1 MSKQNKKE
9 SERLQTEQNKRTTI
23 KNHLTRFSAYFN
35 TIKTQDQPDL
45 TELNARLVRAE
56 KLIDQFEEAQQII
69 ENLDSK
75 CDENYR
81 TVHEPER
88 CSFENMFHALMAEV
102 THFLNTKAPDNPVDH
117 QDSASTSG
125 SRAGNLLHSLSLK
138 GEAAETISSLQI
150 CDANY
155 EVAWSLIKERFE
167 NKQLLINFHIKSL
180 FDLPALQQESHTGL
194 RQLLN
199 GLQKHL
205 NALEVLERPTKHW
218 DDILIYLLTSKFDNA
233 TRRSW
238 ENKINASEIR
248 TLSQL
253 TEFLKDKCRMLQT
266 LETETKQSSNKSN
279 SNFKQREKTKT
290 FLTNTTKQCVFCNN
304 EHNIYHCES
313 FLKLTPSERLNK
325 AKGLRLCINC
335 LNNNHSTKQC
345 HSSGCKKCGKVHNT
359 LLHFP
364 KQPVQQTSVEA
375 DIPIDIPQANE
386 TSSNYSSLTCHSPAK
401 SQILLSTAMVKVAD
415 KNGNLHDCRVLLDSA
430 SQSNFISQ
438 RLHNILQLPK
448 TKTNTSIFGI
458 AQMHKNINYY
468 RSKEAEEATETHIT
482 GQCAGRFKG
491 DWSKWMKKK
500 DTRQGM
506 IEECFEANQDSRRA
520 VASADD
526 DGE

>member
-1 MSKQNKKE
+1 MFFRDSFSSIIHENDALANVQKFHY
-9 SERLQTEQNKRTTI
+9 LQ
-23 KNHLTRFSAYFN
+23 
-35 TIKTQDQPDL
+35 
-45 TELNARLVRAE
+45 
-56 KLIDQFEEAQQII
+56 
-69 ENLDSK
+69 
-75 CDENYR
+75 
-81 TVHEPER
+81 
-88 CSFENMFHALMAEV
+88 
-102 THFLNTKAPDNPVDH
+102 
-117 QDSASTSG
+117 
-125 SRAGNLLHSLSLK
+125 LSLK

-150 CDANY
+150 GDVNY

-180 FDLPALQQESHTGL
+180 FNLPALQQESHTGL

-253 TEFLKDKCRMLQT
+253 TDFLKDKCRMLQT
-266 LETETKQSSNKSN
+266 LETETKQPSNKSN
-279 SNFKQREKTKT
+279 SNFKQREKTRT

-304 EHNIYHCES
+304 DHNIYHCES
-313 FLKLTPSERLNK
+313 FLNLTPSERLNK

-345 HSSGCKKCGKVHNT
+345 RSSGCKKCGKVHNT

-364 KQPVQQTSVEA
+364 KQPVQQTSVDA
-375 DIPIDIPQANE
+375 DIPIEIPQANE

-438 RLHNILQLPK
+438 RLHHILQLPK
-448 TKTNTSIFGI
+448 TKTNTSIFG
-458 AQMHKNINYY
+458 KY
-468 RSKEAEEATETHIT
+468 
-482 GQCAGRFKG
+482 GQENREPVTKMIRR
-491 DWSKWMKKK
+491 D
-500 DTRQGM
+500 RQ
-506 IEECFEANQDSRRA
+506 
-520 VASADD
+520 
-526 DGE
+526 

>member
-1 MSKQNKKE
+1 
-9 SERLQTEQNKRTTI
+9 
-23 KNHLTRFSAYFN
+23 
-35 TIKTQDQPDL
+35 
-45 TELNARLVRAE
+45 
-56 KLIDQFEEAQQII
+56 
-69 ENLDSK
+69 
-75 CDENYR
+75 
-81 TVHEPER
+81 
-88 CSFENMFHALMAEV
+88 MFHALMAEV

-125 SRAGNLLHSLSLK
+125 SRAGNLLHSVKLPILNLPSYDGSLETWMFFRDSFSSIIHENDALANVQKFHYLQLSLK

-167 NKQLLINFHIKSL
+167 NKQFLINFHIKSL
-180 FDLPALQQESHTGL
+180 FNLPALQHESHTGL

-205 NALEVLERPTKHW
+205 NALEVLERPTEHW
-218 DDILIYLLTSKFDNA
+218 DDILIYLLASKFDNA

-253 TEFLKDKCRMLQT
+253 TDFLKDKCRMLQT

-290 FLTNTTKQCVFCNN
+290 FLTNATKQCVFCNN

-401 SQILLSTAMVKVAD
+401 SKILLSTAMVKVAD

-458 AQMHKNINYY
+458 AQMHKNINYCELLKCPTILP
-468 RSKEAEEATETHIT
+468 RHRGKE
-482 GQCAGRFKG
+482 F
-491 DWSKWMKKK
+491 D
-500 DTRQGM
+500 DT
-506 IEECFEANQDSRRA
+506 QDSMIIENTDQHN
-520 VASADD
+520 SGKNNSDK
-526 DGE
+526 ESSSEQTLQ